1 MSEVTKVVES
11 VRKRAIVPLNSPT
24 MGNEFKESLCA
35 HFHNLP
41 YIAETIRNAEV
52 PDIVRPIAIEFL
64 KTALV
69 SDSKNSLHFLY
80 DDPIVDRGNVGA
92 DPAEAKSEDGDPDG
106 YSEILEGDFN
116 PENWKEMS
124 LRLSALKK
132 SELRELCKKALDQ
145 YKKDEQ
151 TVLATLIDRKTISV
165 EILVK
170 IEAKFD
176 PNWVHSSEANLAEF
190 MVALNSVLKPEIL
203 GPELAIVQLLRVEWS
218 GKLESL
224 DQFFRKLEEEKLR
237 ILSMAD
243 IIEGQTFEKLLV
255 ALSLI
260 EIRKD
265 PKYKPMITHI
275 LTPTQD
281 SRQSS
286 VPESISDLKMLV
298 STYQVNN
305 NFVNGREQFAV
316 RESPKDGKTPGR
328 WNNAPAATTAM
339 ASITNTGKQEF
350 DCPCGAKKGS
360 SHDANQCQFLK
371 QRCRQEF
378 NSSTSGPRPQG
389 KGGKFSKGHGHKNN
403 PGSGGNQRKPTPP
416 NHNGAGKP
424 AVKFEGNT
432 SN

>member
-1 MSEVTKVVES
+1 M
-11 VRKRAIVPLNSPT
+11 NSPT

-52 PDIVRPIAIEFL
+52 PEIVRPISIEFL
-64 KTALV
+64 RTALV

-80 DDPIVDRGNVGA
+80 DDPIDRSAGDQAENKSQDGN
-92 DPAEAKSEDGDPDG
+92 SEG
-106 YSEILEGDFN
+106 YHEMLESDFN
-116 PENWKEMS
+116 PENWKELS
-124 LRLSALKK
+124 FRLSPLKR

-145 YKKDEQ
+145 YKRDEQ

-176 PNWVHSSEANLAEF
+176 PNWVHSSEANLADF
-190 MVALNSVLKPEIL
+190 MIALNSVLKPEIL
-203 GPELAIVQLLRVEWS
+203 GPELAIVQLLRIEWS
-218 GKLESL
+218 GRLESL

-237 ILSMAD
+237 ISNMAD
-243 IIEGQTFEKLLV
+243 IIEAQTFEKLLV

-265 PKYKPMITHI
+265 PKFKPMIAHI

-305 NFVNGREQFAV
+305 NFVNGKEQFAV
-316 RESPKDGKTPGR
+316 KESPHDGKTPSK
-328 WNNAPAATTAM
+328 WNNASAATTAM
-339 ASITNTGKQEF
+339 ASIANTGKQEF
-350 DCPCGAKKGS
+350 DCPCGAKKGP
-360 SHDANQCQFLK
+360 SHDANQCQYLR

-378 NSSTSGPRPQG
+378 NTSASGPRPQD
-389 KGGKFSKGHGHKNN
+389 KGGKYSKGHGHKNN
-403 PGSGGNQRKPTPP
+403 PGGNQRRPMPQKIS
-416 NHNGAGKP
+416 GAGKP
-424 AVKFEGNT
+424 AVKFEGIT